1 MIRSFKNQGTEDI
14 FNGVNSKFARRT
26 CPKSIW
32 RIASR
37 KLDQLD
43 SVESMAELRLPPGN
57 QLETLRGDRSGQH
70 SIRINDQYRICFT
83 WQDSQPDQVEIVD
96 YH

>member
-1 MIRSFKNQGTEDI
+1 MIQSFKHSGTEDI
-14 FNGVNSKFARRT
+14 FNGVNSKEARRT
-26 CPKSIW
+26 CPVTLWK
-32 RIASR
+32 IATR

-43 SVESMAELRLPPGN
+43 SVNMLNELRISTGN
-57 QLETLRGDRSGQH
+57 QLEALSGDRNGQH

-83 WQDSQPDQVEIVD
+83 WTEIGPDQVEIVD

>member
-1 MIRSFKNQGTEDI
+1 MIQSFKNAGTEDV
-14 FNGVNSKFARRT
+14 FNGKNTPAARRT
-26 CPKSIW
+26 LPENVWKS
-32 RIASR
+32 AAR

-43 SVESMAELRLPPGN
+43 SVTALQELRIPPGN
-57 QLETLRGDRSGQH
+57 RLEALSGERTGQY

-83 WQDSQPDQVEIVD
+83 WTEHGPDQVEIVD